1 MNIQRFLSKR
11 FLRFLREN
19 IGMFLS
25 ISFVCFVI
33 IFFYEHVKKKIKH
46 KKLLEIIETI
56 RLILI
61 LSPMFGLSIMFVNYI
76 SKSYD
81 MTIKENNLHLILNVV
96 FFIIGNLTTKIFFN
110 LVLERLIPPTLIP
123 KTTLM
128 FLIPFIHSI
137 VFVVYILIQ
146 FTTVFENNSLNRYID
161 ILRNKSLLNKYN
173 TSVYILF
180 YIMFEMFLVFTYVI
194 VVYTNKTNPKVMELI
209 CSDGKFNKSCYNDV
223 QDDVFK
229 FSMLMRLFLLFV
241 YIQYMT
247 FKSISIFKNK
257 L

>member
-1 MNIQRFLSKR
+1 MG
-11 FLRFLREN
+11 FLRLLREN
-19 IGMFLS
+19 IGMFLA

-33 IFFYEHVKKKIKH
+33 IFFYENVKKKIKH

-61 LSPMFGLSIMFVNYI
+61 LSPLFVVSIMFVNYI

-81 MTIKENNLHLILNVV
+81 MTIKDNNLHLILNVI
-96 FFIIGNLTTKIFFN
+96 FFIIGNLTIKIFFN
-110 LVLERLIPPTLIP
+110 LMIERLIPPTLIP

-137 VFVVYILIQ
+137 VFVVYMLIQ
-146 FTTVFENNSLNRYID
+146 FTTVFENNSLKPYID
-161 ILRNKSLLNKYN
+161 ILKNKSILNKHN

-209 CSDGKFNKSCYNDV
+209 CSDGKFDKKCYNDV

-229 FSMLMRLFLLFV
+229 FSMLMRLFLMFI
-241 YIQYMT
+241 YILYMT
-247 FKSISIFKNK
+247 FKSISIFRTKI
-257 L
+257 